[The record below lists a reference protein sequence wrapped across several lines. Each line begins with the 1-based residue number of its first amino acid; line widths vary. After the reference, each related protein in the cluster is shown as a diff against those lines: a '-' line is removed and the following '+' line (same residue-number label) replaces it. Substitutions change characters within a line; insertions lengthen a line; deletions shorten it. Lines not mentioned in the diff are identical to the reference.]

1 MTDRPSAESAIQLN
15 PKQQAVLEWVVQGCP
30 PEVYTNDVYAHRI
43 TARAL
48 ENRGLV
54 EISGHGP
61 SWAAVPTERG
71 RRWPEADHEDGPR
84 RGTSAKPKKSAADE
98 SSQDVGATSDSK
110 QQAEQAPASSSEG
123 AESPDPRQGGTDE
136 ASVHVPKRRKTGK
149 DETIP
154 MPERITKPHAA
165 IRVITDH
172 PARLGVPTGQ
182 RRRAL
187 LILHA
192 FVQEGLRRGWTV
204 TEIPSTK
211 RQDRWSGRTIK
222 ESPGLTLFTV
232 DAGEASIDVRLSM
245 LQDRT
250 LHTPTP
256 DEVAEQQR
264 YSWKRP
270 PKYDYTPSLRM
281 RLELSRSTDHTLKLD
296 DTVTTCIEDKLLRGV
311 LRIEEWAVEAR
322 EAVERRRQHE
332 IEEAERRRRA
342 SELRER
348 AQRYTSWHETLEA
361 LRADVIRHRELT
373 DVVAALRETVER
385 RGPDHEHAQPLGEY
399 LAWSEQHLEESDPLR
414 RISLPK
420 GDRPDLSY
428 DEWHQWQRQHPQRW
442 W

>member
-1 MTDRPSAESAIQLN
+1 MTNRPSAKSPIQLN

-71 RRWPEADHEDGPR
+71 RRWPEAAHEDDPP
-84 RGTSAKPKKSAADE
+84 RGTNAKPKKPAADE
-98 SSQDVGATSDSK
+98 SSQDVSSTPESK
-110 QQAEQAPASSSEG
+110 QQAEQIPTNSSE
-123 AESPDPRQGGTDE
+123 AAAPPDSHRGGKDE
-136 ASVHVPKRRKTGK
+136 APVHVPKRRKSGK

-165 IRVITDH
+165 LRAITDH

-211 RQDRWSGRTIK
+211 RQDRWTGRSVK
-222 ESPGLTLFTV
+222 ESPGSTLFTV
-232 DAGEASIDVRLSM
+232 DAGEASIDVRLRM

-256 DEVAEQQR
+256 EEIARQQR
-264 YSWKRP
+264 FSWDSP

-281 RLELSRSTDHTLKLD
+281 RLELSHGFGDPLRLD
-296 DTVTTCIEDKLLRGV
+296 DTVTTCIEDKLLRGI

-322 EAVERRRQHE
+322 EAAERRRQCE

-348 AQRYTSWHETLEA
+348 VQRYTSWHETLEA
-361 LRADVIRHRELT
+361 LHTDVIRHRELT
-373 DVVAALRETVER
+373 DVVAALREAVER
-385 RGPDHEHAQPLGEY
+385 RGPDHEHAQLLGEY
-399 LAWSEQHLEESDPLR
+399 LAWAEQHLEDSDPLR

-420 GDRPDLSY
+420 GERPDLSY
-428 DEWHQWQRQHPQRW
+428 DEWRQWQRQPPQRW
-442 W
+442 F